1 MSTDNLKTLRRSL
14 SDLLAKEEP
23 DFDQILHLANAIGR
37 ADPNFVRF
45 STDAAIISRLGREL
59 VSKQE
64 TALAELVKN
73 AYDADATKLT
83 LTFRNTSDEG
93 GVLEIADNG
102 HGMTR
107 EEIVNG
113 FMRLSTDE
121 KLRHPVSP
129 RYKRDRAGAK
139 GIGRFAAERLGH
151 RLILTTNTKRA
162 NKALRVNFDWDAF
175 EAGRDIGSIGNE
187 ISEVDVPQKKGT
199 VLVIENLRD
208 RWSDA
213 QIRQVWR
220 YVASLQTPFPIRRV
234 RKDKKADPGFET
246 WFYRDDASL
255 DEKEVIAEPKDFFK
269 HALAEVHL
277 RIDEKGR
284 ARWWLKSKRYG
295 DRRSQPIGR
304 DRDKPTPLLHA
315 KKVALRAYYYIRS
328 SELYPWGMFKPLN
341 DILLREGGVRLYRNG
356 YRVLPYGEQAND
368 WLGLDYIYRQRSS
381 VLSPIGNNNWFGYVT
396 VEDQDGDIFQ
406 ETSSREGLI
415 ENEAYKELVEIVSS
429 TLLNTARHVDNAR
442 ETEKAVKAAQR
453 RRAGEQRREEVLKD
467 KASRVKL
474 AVDLLVARARS
485 AGEDPKSEEAAEELR
500 DAVYGI
506 SEGYEEKLQALADE
520 NAMLRIVASM
530 GLTIA
535 EFTHEYGSRAGAMK
549 NDLDTVLASVAS
561 LDSID
566 SDRAIRA
573 AAERLRSHFND
584 VEGFS
589 TYFAYTVAQNQSRKT
604 TPVELFAFAEHFV
617 KQMRPLFGQRITT
630 VELVEP
636 KDPTIYTTPMH
647 PSEWSSILM
656 NFMTNSRKAVERRQ
670 ISDGKIRIESGHLD
684 DETVFLTFADNG
696 DGIPEENEDRIF
708 EPFFTTTGAP
718 SAWAKEEEQ
727 LTGIGLGLKIVSD
740 IAKGVRGETE
750 VVDPPKGYVTA
761 IRVSVPAAT
770 DEELEALYEDQVPT
784 D

>member
-1 MSTDNLKTLRRSL
+1 MSTNNLKNLRRSL
-14 SDLLAKEEP
+14 SDQLTNEEP
-23 DFDQILHLANAIGR
+23 NFDEILRLANEIGR

-73 AYDADATKLT
+73 AFDADATKVT
-83 LTFRNTSDEG
+83 LTFRNAYNEG

-129 RYKRDRAGAK
+129 RYKRVRAGAK

-151 RLILTTNTKRA
+151 RLILITRTSRA
-162 NKALRVNFDWDAF
+162 KKGLRVNFDWDAF
-175 EAGRDIGSIGNE
+175 EAGRDVGSIGIE
-187 ISEVDVPQKKGT
+187 ISEVDATFSKGT
-199 VLVIENLRD
+199 VLVMENLRD
-208 RWSDA
+208 RWTDA

-234 RKDKKADPGFET
+234 RKDKKADPGFKP

-255 DEKEVIAEPKDFFK
+255 YEKEVIADPKDFFK
-269 HALAEVHL
+269 HALAEVHMK
-277 RIDEKGR
+277 IDEKGS

-295 DRRSQPIGR
+295 DRRSQPIGL
-304 DRDKPTPLLHA
+304 DRDKPAALSHA
-315 KKVALRAYYYIRS
+315 KNVALRAYYYIRS
-328 SELYPWGMFKPLN
+328 SDLYPWGMFKPLT

-356 YRVLPYGEQAND
+356 YRVLPFGEREND
-368 WLGLDYIYRQRSS
+368 WLGLDYRYRQRSS
-381 VLSPIGNNNWFGYVT
+381 VLAPIGNNNWLGYVT
-396 VEDQDGDIFQ
+396 VEDQGGDTFQ

-415 ENEAYKELVEIVSS
+415 ENEAYEELVNIVSS

-442 ETEKAVKAAQR
+442 ATEKAEKKERQR
-453 RRAGEQRREEVLKD
+453 RAREKKREETLKER
-467 KASRVKL
+467 AARAKL
-474 AVDLLVARARS
+474 AADILIARARS
-485 AGEDPKSEEAAEELR
+485 AGEDAKSEEVAEELR
-500 DAVYGI
+500 DAIDGI

-549 NDLDTVLASVAS
+549 NDLDTVLASIAS

-566 SDRAIRA
+566 SSRAVGA
-573 AAERLRSHFND
+573 AAERLRSHFID

-589 TYFAYTVAQNQSRKT
+589 TYFAYTVA
-604 TPVELFAFAEHFV
+604 
-617 KQMRPLFGQRITT
+617 
-630 VELVEP
+630 
-636 KDPTIYTTPMH
+636 
-647 PSEWSSILM
+647 
-656 NFMTNSRKAVERRQ
+656 
-670 ISDGKIRIESGHLD
+670 
-684 DETVFLTFADNG
+684 
-696 DGIPEENEDRIF
+696 
-708 EPFFTTTGAP
+708 
-718 SAWAKEEEQ
+718 
-727 LTGIGLGLKIVSD
+727 
-740 IAKGVRGETE
+740 
-750 VVDPPKGYVTA
+750 
-761 IRVSVPAAT
+761 
-770 DEELEALYEDQVPT
+770 
-784 D
+784 